1 MKIKRPLVERL
12 GVPEG
17 ILDIA
22 EEIYPEILL
31 SIGNN
36 DTVGMLENSSMY
48 VKGNFNINDFN
59 FNRILFNYKIF
70 EGDDLEIIGMSQST
84 NSKLTD
90 KYKLKTV
97 PNDGMVELTIFISG
111 PKSIKGLNIKELFE
125 ENKKTVISSLSHELK
140 HSYDDYKDS
149 LGDVQLRSNYEVYT
163 KERFGVRPIDSFLE
177 RLYFTSSIE
186 SLVRP
191 TEVASLLKMGNITKK
206 GFYDFIKND
215 RTYKLLTELSK
226 FNIEDWR
233 NEIKEYIPEII
244 KFFKSNGVEG
254 VDVLDED
261 EIVDEFLRVCYY
273 NIKNWK
279 VEQTYNIFLNR
290 EIERLIGFMPE
301 KEQMFRKHLNKINRF
316 GDDYKKY
323 YEYEAKTIRYVADN
337 LRKKIA
343 KLFDMAKDEKNES
356 IKPKKVIRLSE
367 EDLISVLKG
376 VLDNPFIKAISGAG
390 SDRYGKKDEKSVESS
405 GKVSAKGQELL
416 NNPIFK
422 EKLKQISNE
431 IGVSEDSIIKLMKH
445 ESGLDSSVKNS
456 IGCVGLIQFC
466 PDSGGG
472 TTKTINGKTYN
483 LSELQNNLGLQLD
496 AIKEFWSK
504 GKRDG
509 KIKNAK
515 DLYIYNFFPVA
526 AGKSDDYVL
535 QTRGLSAEKVAR
547 ANPVFN
553 KTLGKPTDTPLT
565 VGDLGNF
572 YKMKGM
578 V

>member
-22 EEIYPEILL
+22 EEIYPKILL
-31 SIGNN
+31 SIGDN
-36 DTVGMLENSSMY
+36 DTVKMLENSSMY
-48 VKGNFNINDFN
+48 VNGDFNINDFN
-59 FNRILFNYKIF
+59 FNRILFNYNIV
-70 EGDDLEIIGMSQST
+70 EDDDLEIIGMSQST
-84 NSKLTD
+84 NYKLTD

-97 PNDGMVELTIFISG
+97 PTDGMVELKIIISG

-140 HSYDDYKDS
+140 HAYDDYKDS
-149 LGDVQLRSNYEVYT
+149 LGDVQLRSNYDVYT
-163 KERFGVRPIDSFLE
+163 KERFGIKPMDSFLT

-244 KFFKSNGVEG
+244 KFFESLEVEG
-254 VDVLDED
+254 VGVLDEE
-261 EIVDEFLRVCYY
+261 EIVDEFLRVCYVI
-273 NIKNWK
+273 IKNWK
-279 VEQTYNIFLNR
+279 AKQTYNIFVSR
-290 EIERLIGFMPE
+290 DIEHLIGFMPE

-316 GDDYKKY
+316 GNDYKKY
-323 YEYEAKTIRYVADN
+323 YEYEAKTIRHVADN

-343 KLFDMAKDEKNES
+343 KLFDMAKDKKNES
-356 IKPKKVIRLSE
+356 IKPKKVIRLNE
-367 EDLISVLKG
+367 EDLISVLKK
-376 VLDNPFIKAISGAG
+376 VLDNPLLKIIGGDS
-390 SDRYGKKDEKSVESS
+390 SDRSSKKS
-405 GKVSAKGQELL
+405 GKDTELSAKGQELL

-422 EKLKQISNE
+422 EKIEQISRE
-431 IGVSEDSIIKLMKH
+431 IGISEDSIIKLMKH

-472 TTKTINGKTYN
+472 STKTINGKTYN
-483 LSELQNNLGLQLD
+483 LTELQNNLELQLD

-504 GKRDG
+504 GERDG

-535 QTRGLSAEKVAR
+535 QTRELSAEKVAR
-547 ANPVFN
+547 ANPIFN
-553 KTLGKPTDTPLT
+553 KTLGKPVETPLT

>member
-22 EEIYPEILL
+22 EEIYPKILL
-31 SIGNN
+31 LIGDN
-36 DTVGMLENSSMY
+36 DTVKMLENSSMY
-48 VKGNFNINDFN
+48 VNGDFNINDFN
-59 FNRILFNYKIF
+59 FNRILFNYNIV
-70 EGDDLEIIGMSQST
+70 EDDDLEIIGMSQST
-84 NSKLTD
+84 NYKLTD

-97 PNDGMVELTIFISG
+97 PTDGMVELKIIISG

-125 ENKKTVISSLSHELK
+125 ENKKTIISSLSHELK
-140 HSYDDYKDS
+140 HAYDDYKDS
-149 LGDVQLRSNYEVYT
+149 LGDVQLRSNYDVYT
-163 KERFGVRPIDSFLE
+163 KERFGIKPMDSFLN

-191 TEVASLLKMGNITKK
+191 TEVASLLKMGDITKK
-206 GFYDFIKND
+206 EFYNFIKND

-244 KFFKSNGVEG
+244 KFFESLEVEG
-254 VDVLDED
+254 VGVLDEE
-261 EIVDEFLRVCYY
+261 EIVDEFLRVCYVI
-273 NIKNWK
+273 IKNWK
-279 VEQTYNIFLNR
+279 AKQTYNIFVSR
-290 EIERLIGFMPE
+290 DIEHLIGFMPE

-316 GDDYKKY
+316 GNDYKKY

-356 IKPKKVIRLSE
+356 IKPKKVIRLNE
-367 EDLISVLKG
+367 EDLISVLKK
-376 VLDNPFIKAISGAG
+376 VLDNPLLRIIGGDS
-390 SDRYGKKDEKSVESS
+390 SDRYSKKSEKDTEL
-405 GKVSAKGQELL
+405 SAKGQELL

-422 EKLKQISNE
+422 EKIKQISRE
-431 IGVSEDSIIKLMKH
+431 IGISEDSIIKLMKH

-472 TTKTINGKTYN
+472 STKTINGKTYN
-483 LSELQNNLGLQLD
+483 LTELQNNLELQLD

-504 GKRDG
+504 GERDG

-535 QTRGLSAEKVAR
+535 QTKELSAEKVAR
-547 ANPVFN
+547 ANPIFN
-553 KTLGKPTDTPLT
+553 KTLGKPVETPLT
-565 VGDLGNF
+565 VGDLGDF

>member
-1 MKIKRPLVERL
+1 MKIKKPLVERL

-22 EEIYPEILL
+22 EEIYPKILL
-31 SIGNN
+31 SIGDN
-36 DTVGMLENSSMY
+36 DTVKMLENSSIY
-48 VKGNFNINDFN
+48 VNGDFNINDFN

-84 NSKLTD
+84 NSKLTN

-97 PNDGMVELTIFISG
+97 PSDGMVELTIFISG
-111 PKSIKGLNIKELFE
+111 PKSIKGLNIKDLLE
-125 ENKKTVISSLSHELK
+125 ENKKIVISSLSHELK

-279 VEQTYNIFLNR
+279 VQKTYEIFVNR

-367 EDLISVLKG
+367 QDLISLLKG
-376 VLDNPFIKAISGAG
+376 VLDNPLLKVIGGDS
-390 SDRYGKKDEKSVESS
+390 SDRSSKKSEKDTESS
-405 GKVSAKGQELL
+405 TKISAKGQELL
-416 NNPIFK
+416 NDPIFK

-431 IGVSEDSIIKLMKH
+431 IGISEDSIIKLMKH

-456 IGCVGLIQFC
+456 NGCVGLIQFC

-472 TTKTINGKTYN
+472 STKTINGKTYN
-483 LSELQNNLGLQLD
+483 LTELQNNLELQLD

-504 GKRDG
+504 GERDG

-547 ANPVFN
+547 ENPIFN
-553 KTLGKPTDTPLT
+553 KTLGRPVETPLT

-572 YKMKGM
+572 YKIKGM

>member
-22 EEIYPEILL
+22 EEIYPDILL
-31 SIGNN
+31 SIGDN
-36 DTVGMLENSSMY
+36 DTVKMLENSSIY
-48 VKGNFNINDFN
+48 VNGDFNINDFN

-84 NSKLTD
+84 NSKLTN

-97 PNDGMVELTIFISG
+97 PSDGMVELTIFISG
-111 PKSIKGLNIKELFE
+111 PKSIKGLNIKDLLE
-125 ENKKTVISSLSHELK
+125 ENKKIVISSLSHELK

-279 VEQTYNIFLNR
+279 VQKTYEIFVNR

-367 EDLISVLKG
+367 QDLISLLKG
-376 VLDNPFIKAISGAG
+376 VLDNPLLKVIGGDS
-390 SDRYGKKDEKSVESS
+390 SDRSSKKSEKDTESS
-405 GKVSAKGQELL
+405 TKISAKGQELL
-416 NNPIFK
+416 NDPIFK

-431 IGVSEDSIIKLMKH
+431 IGISEDSIIKLMKH

-456 IGCVGLIQFC
+456 NGCVGLIQFC

-472 TTKTINGKTYN
+472 STKTINGKTYN
-483 LSELQNNLGLQLD
+483 LTELQNNLELQLD

-504 GKRDG
+504 GERDG

-547 ANPVFN
+547 ENPIFN
-553 KTLGKPTDTPLT
+553 KTLGRPVETPLT

-572 YKMKGM
+572 YKIKGM

>member
-22 EEIYPEILL
+22 EEIYPKILL
-31 SIGNN
+31 SIGDN
-36 DTVGMLENSSMY
+36 DTVKMLENSSMY
-48 VKGNFNINDFN
+48 VNGDFNINDFN
-59 FNRILFNYKIF
+59 FNRILFNYNIV
-70 EGDDLEIIGMSQST
+70 EDDDLEIIGMSQST

-97 PNDGMVELTIFISG
+97 PTDGIVELKIIISG

-140 HSYDDYKDS
+140 HAYDDYKDS
-149 LGDVQLRSNYEVYT
+149 LGDVQLRSNYDVYT
-163 KERFGVRPIDSFLE
+163 KERFGIKPMDSFLT

-191 TEVASLLKMGNITKK
+191 TEVASLLKMGDITKK
-206 GFYDFIKND
+206 EFYDFIKND

-244 KFFKSNGVEG
+244 KFFESLEVEG
-254 VDVLDED
+254 VGVLDEE
-261 EIVDEFLRVCYY
+261 EIVDEFLKVCYVI
-273 NIKNWK
+273 IKNWK
-279 VEQTYNIFLNR
+279 AKQTYNIFVSR
-290 EIERLIGFMPE
+290 DIEHLIGFMPE

-356 IKPKKVIRLSE
+356 IKPKKVIRLNE
-367 EDLISVLKG
+367 EDLISVLKK
-376 VLDNPFIKAISGAG
+376 VLDNPLLKVIGGDS
-390 SDRYGKKDEKSVESS
+390 SDRSSKKSEKDTEL
-405 GKVSAKGQELL
+405 SAKGQELL

-422 EKLKQISNE
+422 EKIEQISRE
-431 IGVSEDSIIKLMKH
+431 IGISEDSIIKLMKH

-472 TTKTINGKTYN
+472 STKTINGKTYN
-483 LSELQNNLGLQLD
+483 LTELQNNLELQLD

-504 GKRDG
+504 GERDG

-535 QTRGLSAEKVAR
+535 QTRELSAEKVAR
-547 ANPVFN
+547 ANPIFN
-553 KTLGKPTDTPLT
+553 KTLGKPVETPLT

-578 V
+578 G

>member
-22 EEIYPEILL
+22 EEIYPKILL
-31 SIGNN
+31 SIGDN
-36 DTVGMLENSSMY
+36 DTVKMLENSSMY
-48 VKGNFNINDFN
+48 VNGDFNINDFN
-59 FNRILFNYKIF
+59 FNRILFNYNIV
-70 EGDDLEIIGMSQST
+70 EDDDLEIIGMSQST
-84 NSKLTD
+84 NYKLTD

-97 PNDGMVELTIFISG
+97 PTDGMVELKIIISG

-140 HSYDDYKDS
+140 HAYDDYKDS
-149 LGDVQLRSNYEVYT
+149 LGDVQLRSNYDVYT
-163 KERFGVRPIDSFLE
+163 KERFGIKPMDSFLT

-191 TEVASLLKMGNITKK
+191 TEVASLLKMGDITKK
-206 GFYDFIKND
+206 EFYDFIKND

-244 KFFKSNGVEG
+244 KFFESLEVEG
-254 VDVLDED
+254 VGVLDEE
-261 EIVDEFLRVCYY
+261 EIVDEFLRVCYVI
-273 NIKNWK
+273 IKNWK
-279 VEQTYNIFLNR
+279 AKQTYNIFVSR
-290 EIERLIGFMPE
+290 DIEHLIGFMPE

-316 GDDYKKY
+316 GNDYKKY
-323 YEYEAKTIRYVADN
+323 YEYEAKTIRHVADN

-343 KLFDMAKDEKNES
+343 KLFDMAKDKKNES
-356 IKPKKVIRLSE
+356 IKPKKVIRLNE
-367 EDLISVLKG
+367 EDLISVLKK
-376 VLDNPFIKAISGAG
+376 VLDNPLLKIIGGDS
-390 SDRYGKKDEKSVESS
+390 SDRSSKKS
-405 GKVSAKGQELL
+405 GKDTELSAKGQELL

-422 EKLKQISNE
+422 EKIEQISRE
-431 IGVSEDSIIKLMKH
+431 IGISEDSIIKLMKH

-472 TTKTINGKTYN
+472 STKTINGKTYN
-483 LSELQNNLGLQLD
+483 LTELQNNLELQLD

-504 GKRDG
+504 GERDG

-535 QTRGLSAEKVAR
+535 QTRELSAEKVAR
-547 ANPVFN
+547 ANPIFN
-553 KTLGKPTDTPLT
+553 KTLGKPVETPLT